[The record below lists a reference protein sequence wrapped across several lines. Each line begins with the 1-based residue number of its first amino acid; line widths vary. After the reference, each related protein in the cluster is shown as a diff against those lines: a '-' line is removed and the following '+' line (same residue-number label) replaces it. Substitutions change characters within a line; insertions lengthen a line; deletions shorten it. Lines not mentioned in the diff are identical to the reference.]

1 MLTGTLMGRDDLL
14 KSFVAVTVVAAAV
27 YTALGVF
34 GTVAFMWGPYL

>member
-1 MLTGTLMGRDDLL
+1 
-14 KSFVAVTVVAAAV
+14 VVVAAAA